1 MTAEGLDQNITV
13 DGGVTVNPS
22 AGNLIA
28 DHSNGVYSTAVNSAA
43 DDRITESE
51 HLSAIHEVTQLE
63 FNWSAVEPAVPSSGT
78 STVAELVSKAELAI
92 ATPQPEP
99 IVPEPVSLAHESL
112 YLREATEHPN
122 FSEPAEQTER
132 IRDLEQALAQCQLY
146 IKELKLRLADQEF
159 LEEILAKTEEAS
171 HVQQQ
176 AITTLRQQLAR
187 HEDLQTQVTQ
197 LQADLATAEALVQSH
212 QTELDRLKTQ
222 AQQQQTRTSEL
233 ENQIDQKE
241 SQVQALRCQLTQA
254 QDFATQQVE
263 KLVAVSAQ
271 VTELEAELSD
281 RQLAIDDLLI
291 RFQRT
296 KEVIAAQ
303 QEIISG
309 LQQTQGADSGKNKVI
324 QGLSKSLLTAQ
335 SRIETL
341 ETESGNQRLLQ
352 AQFQHQ
358 AQELEAKS
366 IGNQKR
372 ANQLEQQ
379 VAEMQE
385 QILHQAQQAS
395 EYETAVQHWKD
406 RCLEAESGVAQLKTV
421 LEQVLVDRGI
431 SELDLLAPAED
442 ETEEASTPAESESLK
457 LLRGLKLD
465 LPSFLYLRRNGVKS

>member
-1 MTAEGLDQNITV
+1 MAEGLDQNITV
-13 DGGVTVNPS
+13 DSGVTVDPS

-28 DHSNGVYSTAVNSAA
+28 EHSNGIYLTAVDSIA
-43 DDRITESE
+43 DDRIVEPE
-51 HLSAIHEVTQLE
+51 QLSATREVTQLE
-63 FNWSAVEPAVPSSGT
+63 FNWIAVEPAAQSSAVT

-99 IVPEPVSLAHESL
+99 VVPAPVSLDREPL
-112 YLREATEHPN
+112 YLREPTKHADFP
-122 FSEPAEQTER
+122 EPAEQTER

-197 LQADLATAEALVQSH
+197 LQIDLDVAEASVQQQ
-212 QTELDRLKTQ
+212 QTELDQLRAY
-222 AQQQQTRTSEL
+222 AQQQQTLTLEL
-233 ENQIDQKE
+233 EEQVAQKE

-254 QDFATQQVE
+254 QDFATQQIE
-263 KLVAVSAQ
+263 KLATVSAQ
-271 VTELEAELSD
+271 VAQLETDLSD

-291 RFQRT
+291 RLQRT

-335 SRIETL
+335 NKIEIL
-341 ETESGNQRLLQ
+341 ETESGNQRLLH

-421 LEQVLVDRGI
+421 LEQVLTDRGI
-431 SELDLLAPAED
+431 LDLDLLSPAEG
-442 ETEEASTPAESESLK
+442 ETEEASPPTESESLK